1 MQSVIHSSRIA
12 TKNPEDYEARSNIMW
27 SATWALNTLISRGKS
42 TDWMVHMLGQ
52 AAGAYTDAT
61 HGMTLA
67 AVSLPYY
74 RYIMPYG
81 LHKFVR
87 FAKNVWHID
96 PVGKS
101 DEQIAAEGLEAMKAW
116 MQEIGVT
123 LSLSELGATEEMIDG
138 IADAT
143 LILEGGYKV
152 LNKEEVKAILKESL
166 YFKA

>member
-1 MQSVIHSSRIA
+1 M
-12 TKNPEDYEARSNIMW
+12 
-27 SATWALNTLISRGKS
+27 
-42 TDWMVHMLGQ
+42 
-52 AAGAYTDAT
+52 
-61 HGMTLA
+61 
-67 AVSLPYY
+67 
-74 RYIMPYG
+74 
-81 LHKFVR
+81 
-87 FAKNVWHID
+87 WHID
-96 PVGKS
+96 PAGKS
-101 DEQIAAEGLEAMKAW
+101 DEAVAAEGLEAMKAW

>member
-1 MQSVIHSSRIA
+1 MGAEHPYFTRQKHGL
-12 TKNPEDYEARSNIMW
+12 D
-27 SATWALNTLISRGKS
+27 
-42 TDWMVHMLGQ
+42 
-52 AAGAYTDAT
+52 GAYVRAGGRRLHRCHPRHDLGSGIAPLLPLYYALR
-61 HGMTLA
+61 LA
-67 AVSLPYY
+67 KICALC
-74 RYIMPYG
+74 
-81 LHKFVR
+81 
-87 FAKNVWHID
+87 KNVWHID
-96 PVGKS
+96 PAGKS
-101 DEQIAAEGLEAMKAW
+101 DEAVAAEGLEAMKAW